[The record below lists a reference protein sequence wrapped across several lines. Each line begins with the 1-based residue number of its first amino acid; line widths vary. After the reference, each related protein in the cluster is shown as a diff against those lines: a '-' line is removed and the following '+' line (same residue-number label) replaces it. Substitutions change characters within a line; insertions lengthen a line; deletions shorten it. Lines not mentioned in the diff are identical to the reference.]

1 MSNGKL
7 NVKPLITHR
16 FDIEHAPEAYN
27 LLTSA
32 APYLGIIIDYPSAV
46 DFSRSETIEINQY
59 KENPVS
65 SEPVVSV
72 IGSGNYAAS
81 ILIPALKKNKA
92 YLSDL
97 ASFSGTSSTLVAKKF
112 GFKRTTTD
120 ADLIFQGASN
130 TIVVCSRHDSHAEYV
145 LKALQ
150 AQKHLFVEKPLCLTK
165 GELEAITVAKRG
177 NEENI
182 LMVGFNRR
190 FSRFIKKIKDLL
202 ELEHNE
208 KTLIYN
214 INAGSLPFDHWVND
228 SKIGGGRLLG
238 ECCHF
243 IDTLRFILGKEII
256 EYNVS
261 TLSKKQNGSFSV
273 HLIFSDQSVG
283 QINYIVE
290 GHKSFPK
297 EEIIIYSSGSV
308 LKLDNYKTLKGYGWK
323 GFKSMYSLNQDK
335 GQNEC
340 IKSFLNSIRQGKE
353 SPVPFEEILEV
364 SDISINLAEEL
375 LSG

>member
-1 MSNGKL
+1 M
-7 NVKPLITHR
+7 
-16 FDIEHAPEAYN
+16 
-27 LLTSA
+27 
-32 APYLGIIIDYPSAV
+32 
-46 DFSRSETIEINQY
+46 
-59 KENPVS
+59 
-65 SEPVVSV
+65 
-72 IGSGNYAAS
+72 
-81 ILIPALKKNKA
+81 
-92 YLSDL
+92 
-97 ASFSGTSSTLVAKKF
+97 
-112 GFKRTTTD
+112 
-120 ADLIFQGASN
+120 
-130 TIVVCSRHDSHAEYV
+130 
-145 LKALQ
+145 
-150 AQKHLFVEKPLCLTK
+150 
-165 GELEAITVAKRG
+165 
-177 NEENI
+177 
-182 LMVGFNRR
+182 
-190 FSRFIKKIKDLL
+190 
-202 ELEHNE
+202 
-208 KTLIYN
+208 
-214 INAGSLPFDHWVND
+214 
-228 SKIGGGRLLG
+228 
-238 ECCHF
+238 
-243 IDTLRFILGKEII
+243 GKEII